1 MRYIM
6 LAILL
11 NSCISVGQ
19 LKDNESRV
27 WEPPA
32 NSYKNLKKAY
42 FASGCFWCVEAVFES
57 VKGVY
62 EVYSGYS
69 GGYLKNPTYNQI
81 GTGRTGHAEAIYL
94 EFDKNNISLD
104 KLLLIFFQTHDPT
117 QLNRQGNDFGTQYRS
132 AIFYTDIKQKKITE
146 NIIKKLSESI
156 YKNKEIVTKIELA
169 KDFFEAEKEHINY
182 YDLNSNQPYCQ
193 VVINPKIQKLKSL
206 I

>member
-1 MRYIM
+1 MNSKIY
-6 LAILL
+6 LA
-11 NSCISVGQ
+11 G
-19 LKDNESRV
+19 
-27 WEPPA
+27 
-32 NSYKNLKKAY
+32 
-42 FASGCFWCVEAVFES
+42 GCFWCTEAIFNRVEG
-57 VKGVY
+57 VKKVIP
-62 EVYSGYS
+62 GYI
-69 GGYLKNPTYNQI
+69 GGNLKNPSYKEVCS
-81 GTGRTGHAEAIYL
+81 GKTGHAEAISL
-94 EFDKNNISLD
+94 EFDKNIILLD

-146 NIIKKLSESI
+146 NIIKKLSQSI

-169 KDFFEAEKEHINY
+169 KDFFEAEKEHVNY

>member
-1 MRYIM
+1 MNSKIYI
-6 LAILL
+6 A
-11 NSCISVGQ
+11 G
-19 LKDNESRV
+19 
-27 WEPPA
+27 
-32 NSYKNLKKAY
+32 
-42 FASGCFWCVEAVFES
+42 GCFWCTEAIFNRVEG
-57 VKGVY
+57 VKKVIP
-62 EVYSGYS
+62 GYI
-69 GGYLKNPTYNQI
+69 GGNVKNPSYKEVCS
-81 GTGRTGHAEAIYL
+81 GKTGHAEAISI
-94 EFDKNNISLD
+94 EFDKNIISLD

>member
-1 MRYIM
+1 MNSKIY
-6 LAILL
+6 LA
-11 NSCISVGQ
+11 G
-19 LKDNESRV
+19 
-27 WEPPA
+27 
-32 NSYKNLKKAY
+32 
-42 FASGCFWCVEAVFES
+42 GCFWCTEAIFNRVEG
-57 VKGVY
+57 VKKVIP
-62 EVYSGYS
+62 GYI
-69 GGYLKNPTYNQI
+69 GGNVKNPSYKEVCS
-81 GTGRTGHAEAIYL
+81 GKTGHAEAISI
-94 EFDKNNISLD
+94 EFDKTIISLD

-169 KDFFEAEKEHINY
+169 KDFFEAEKEHVNY

>member
-1 MRYIM
+1 MNSKIY
-6 LAILL
+6 LA
-11 NSCISVGQ
+11 G
-19 LKDNESRV
+19 
-27 WEPPA
+27 
-32 NSYKNLKKAY
+32 
-42 FASGCFWCVEAVFES
+42 GCFWCTEAIFNRVEG
-57 VKGVY
+57 VKKVIP
-62 EVYSGYS
+62 GYI
-69 GGYLKNPTYNQI
+69 GGNVKNPSYKEVCS
-81 GTGRTGHAEAIYL
+81 GKTGHAEAISL
-94 EFDKNNISLD
+94 EFDKNIISLD

>member
-1 MRYIM
+1 MNSKIY
-6 LAILL
+6 LA
-11 NSCISVGQ
+11 G
-19 LKDNESRV
+19 
-27 WEPPA
+27 
-32 NSYKNLKKAY
+32 
-42 FASGCFWCVEAVFES
+42 GCFWCTEAIFNRVEG
-57 VKGVY
+57 VKKVIP
-62 EVYSGYS
+62 GYI
-69 GGYLKNPTYNQI
+69 GGNVKNPSYKEVCS
-81 GTGRTGHAEAIYL
+81 GRTGHAEAISL
-94 EFDKNNISLD
+94 EFDKNIISLD

-169 KDFFEAEKEHINY
+169 KDFFEAEKEHVNY

>member
-1 MRYIM
+1 MNSKIY
-6 LAILL
+6 LA
-11 NSCISVGQ
+11 G
-19 LKDNESRV
+19 
-27 WEPPA
+27 
-32 NSYKNLKKAY
+32 
-42 FASGCFWCVEAVFES
+42 GCFWCTEAIFNRVEG
-57 VKGVY
+57 VKKVIP
-62 EVYSGYS
+62 GYI
-69 GGYLKNPTYNQI
+69 GGNVKNPSYKEVCS
-81 GTGRTGHAEAIYL
+81 GRTGHAEAVYL
-94 EFDKNNISLD
+94 EFDKNIISLD

-156 YKNKEIVTKIELA
+156 HKNKEIVTKIELA

>member
-1 MRYIM
+1 MNSKIY
-6 LAILL
+6 LA
-11 NSCISVGQ
+11 G
-19 LKDNESRV
+19 
-27 WEPPA
+27 
-32 NSYKNLKKAY
+32 
-42 FASGCFWCVEAVFES
+42 GCFWCTEAIFNRVEG
-57 VKGVY
+57 VKKVIP
-62 EVYSGYS
+62 GYI
-69 GGYLKNPTYNQI
+69 GGNVKNPSYKEVCS
-81 GTGRTGHAEAIYL
+81 GRTGHAEAIYL
-94 EFDKNNISLD
+94 EFDKNIISLD

-156 YKNKEIVTKIELA
+156 YKNKKIVTKIELA
-169 KDFFEAEKEHINY
+169 KDFFEAEKEHFNY

>member
-1 MRYIM
+1 MNSKIY
-6 LAILL
+6 LA
-11 NSCISVGQ
+11 G
-19 LKDNESRV
+19 
-27 WEPPA
+27 
-32 NSYKNLKKAY
+32 
-42 FASGCFWCVEAVFES
+42 GCFWCTEAIFNRVEG
-57 VKGVY
+57 VKKVIP
-62 EVYSGYS
+62 GYI
-69 GGYLKNPTYNQI
+69 GGNVKNPSYNEVCS
-81 GTGRTGHAEAIYL
+81 GKTGHAEAVSI
-94 EFDKNNISLD
+94 EFDKNIISLD